1 MLGDRRE
8 FSALQFACGLPPRW
22 SSEKCL
28 VQVTRAAS
36 NVVSA
41 VNRLHVDRL
50 SPAQGSLAH
59 TDNLKNRL
67 PRCAV
72 LSKTPSAL
80 AMCMFGVFVHYTL
93 IDVATFLACSYS

>member
-8 FSALQFACGLPPRW
+8 FSALRFACGLPPRW
-22 SSEKCL
+22 SSEKCI

-59 TDNLKNRL
+59 TDNLKNHLL
-67 PRCAV
+67 PPVLYCTQRNTFCLGHVYVWCVCA
-72 LSKTPSAL
+72 L
-80 AMCMFGVFVHYTL
+80 YT
-93 IDVATFLACSYS
+93 Y